1 MAGVITTG
9 STPKLLWPGL
19 NQIWGMAYNEYK
31 PQWQQCFKMRKSNK
45 NYEEDAGLTGMGLAP
60 VKAEGAALEY
70 DTMKQAYIS
79 RYTNIAY
86 AIGFAITRE
95 EIADNQYAEFG
106 TQRAQN
112 VAFSMH
118 QTKEN
123 VAANVFNRAFSGSY
137 LGGDGVSLVNASH
150 PVEGGTLSNTLS
162 VAADL
167 SEASLEDALIDIS
180 QFRDNRN
187 NHINIMG
194 ESLLIPPQL
203 RFDATRILRNPNRPD
218 TADRD
223 INAIYTLGL
232 LPGGIK
238 QCNYLTDTDAWFI
251 LTNAPVGL
259 KYFEREAARFESDN
273 DFNTKNG
280 LFSGYERYSFGW
292 SDWRGIYGSEG
303 A

>member
-1 MAGVITTG
+1 MGVITTG

-19 NQIWGMAYNEYK
+19 NQIWGMAYTEYK
-31 PQWQQCFKMRKSNK
+31 PEWDQCFKTYSSEK

-60 VKAEGAALEY
+60 QKNEGDALYY

-79 RYTNIAY
+79 RYQNIAY

-106 TQRAQN
+106 AQRARN
-112 VAFSMH
+112 IAFSMH

-123 VAANVFNRAFSGSY
+123 VAANVFNRAFSNTY
-137 LGGDGVSLVNASH
+137 AGGDGVSLVDGSH
-150 PVEGGTLSNTLS
+150 PVEGGILSNELPI
-162 VAADL
+162 AADL
-167 SEASLEDALIDIS
+167 SEASLEDALIAIA

-187 NHINIMG
+187 NHINVMG
-194 ESLLIPPQL
+194 EKLLIPPQL
-203 RFDATRILRNPNRPD
+203 MFDATRILRNPERPG
-218 TADRD
+218 TAQRD

-232 LPGGIK
+232 LPGGIVVDH
-238 QCNYLTDTDAWFI
+238 YLTDTDAWFI
-251 LTNAPVGL
+251 LTNCPVGL
-259 KYFEREAARFESDN
+259 KYFEREAARFENDN
-273 DFNTKNG
+273 DFNTKNA

-292 SDWRGIYGSEG
+292 SDWRGIYGSQG

>member
-1 MAGVITTG
+1 MAVITRG
-9 STPKLLWPGL
+9 STPALMLPGL
-19 NQIWGMAYNEYK
+19 NKIWGMAYDEYK
-31 PQWQQCFKMRKSNK
+31 PEWKKCFKMRKSNK
-45 NYEEDAGLTGMGLAP
+45 AYEEDASLTGMGLAP
-60 VKAEGAALEY
+60 IKAEEDALLF
-70 DTMKQAYIS
+70 DTMKQAYVT

-86 AIGFAITRE
+86 ALGYAITRE
-95 EIADNQYAEFG
+95 EIQDNLYAEFG
-106 TQRAQN
+106 AQRAQN

-123 VAANVFNRAFSGSY
+123 VAASIFNYAFTGGAHV
-137 LGGDGVSLVNASH
+137 GGDGVSLVNASH

-187 NHINIMG
+187 NHINVMG
-194 ESLLIPPQL
+194 QSLLIPTQL
-203 RFDATRILRNPNRPD
+203 MFDATRILRNPNRPD

-232 LPGGIK
+232 LPGGIIE
-238 QCNYLTDTDAWFI
+238 NHYLNDTDAWFI

-259 KYFEREAARFESDN
+259 TYFEREAPRFESDN
-273 DFNTKNG
+273 DFATKNA
-280 LFSGYERYSFGW
+280 LFSGYERYSFGC
-292 SDWRGIYGSEG
+292 SDWRGFYGTEG
-303 A
+303 S